1 MTIATR
7 DEASI
12 IELALVEGDLSKLST
27 AQCVE
32 YYQRVCDSMGLNQ
45 YTKPFE
51 YLRLNNRKVLYATKN
66 ATDQLRKIH
75 GVSITNL
82 KHTQMGALYVVT
94 ASAEDKTGRQ
104 DSEIG
109 VVPIEGLRGEAL
121 SNAMMKAT
129 TKAKRRVTLSLCG
142 LGMLDESEVDSI
154 PTAVVVPSELSADDT
169 KRLAAKYTQIHG
181 SDDVDERVQA
191 LLMQNTKLAQEAK
204 DAGVKLGEIRRYTAQ
219 KEWPIGSIEQA
230 NGALEEAIK
239 SHNQDLDTQAAVQ
252 SGQRA
257 FP

>member
-12 IELALVEGDLSKLST
+12 IELALVEGDLSKLSP
-27 AQCVE
+27 AQRVE
-32 YYQRVCDSMGLNQ
+32 YYQHVCDSVGLNQ
-45 YTKPFE
+45 FTRPFE
-51 YLRLNNRKVLYATKN
+51 YLRLNNRLVLYATKN

-109 VVPIEGLRGEAL
+109 VVPIEGVRGEAL
-121 SNAMMKAT
+121 SNAMMKAV

-142 LGMLDESEVDSI
+142 LGMLDESEVESI
-154 PTAVVVPSELSADDT
+154 PTAQVVPVDLSAEDT
-169 KRLAAKYTQIHG
+169 QRLAAKYTQIHG
-181 SDDVDERVQA
+181 EDDVSNEVRA
-191 LLMQNTKLAQEAK
+191 LVMENATLLQTAK
-204 DAGVKLGEIRRYTAQ
+204 DLGVPGLRPYGAQ
-219 KEWPIGSIEQA
+219 ASWSA
-230 NGALEEAIK
+230 EAITRANQELTERIR
-239 SHNQDLDTQAAVQ
+239 SRNQDLDQQAAAQAAV
-252 SGQRA
+252 
-257 FP
+257 

>member
-7 DEASI
+7 DEASRA
-12 IELALVEGDLSKLST
+12 ELALVDGDLSQLSPRERL
-27 AQCVE
+27 E
-32 YYQRVCDSMGLNQ
+32 YYRQVCESLGLNP

-51 YLRLNNRKVLYATKN
+51 YLRLNNRLVLYARKD

-82 KHTQMGALYVVT
+82 KHTQLGALYVVT

-109 VVPIEGLRGEAL
+109 VVPVEGLRGEAL

-142 LGMLDESEVDSI
+142 LGMLDESEVES
-154 PTAVVVPSELSADDT
+154 VPNALPLGTTPMGADEQKELATKYREIHGEDDT
-169 KRLAAKYTQIHG
+169 
-181 SDDVDERVQA
+181 DERVQA
-191 LLMQNTKLAQEAK
+191 LVILNNKLLQQAK
-204 DAGVKLGEIRRYTAQ
+204 DSGVLPGVLKRCTAQ
-219 KEWPIGSIEQA
+219 SSWSA
-230 NGALEEAIK
+230 EAIERANEEVRE
-239 SHNQDLDTQAAVQ
+239 SIRSRNQDLDKQAEKQAAL
-252 SGQRA
+252 
-257 FP
+257 P